1 MKQGLESEIFMM
13 MMVSRAIYEEHL
25 CIHAYAVSGNKK
37 SAVPLAGRYTI
48 PEFIVEVAK
57 ALVAE

>member
-1 MKQGLESEIFMM
+1 MM

-25 CIHAYAVSGNKK
+25 CARAYTLSGNKK

-48 PEFIVEVAK
+48 PQFIVEVAK